1 MTEEEEYEEDFSP
14 SSPKKQLGGST
25 SNSNSYP
32 TVELLTIASNWS
44 SIPRSNT
51 PASNMP
57 SACAA
62 LEQLSQAVHIGFT
75 SSQSLLVSASP
86 GAVKSYKSLSNIS
99 GTPKVRGNKLRL
111 LPELEDPLTLQDE
124 EAAIAAL
131 ALTNEGDVDDELLR
145 RKSALKSR
153 PSGKK
158 YTSASDGADI
168 KGPPTMVN
176 NSSEDTSSGRRG
188 REIRFQNKERDVN
201 EGRRRDEQE
210 DEEERNNEN
219 AYNDEY
225 FSHRNTR
232 NSDPTPS
239 RNVYYENDVQEDIK
253 KSSSSASSSS
263 FADQQAR
270 RARLATSLLRNKI
283 SDVPPVPK
291 TLQSKVS
298 SSSSTL
304 KRSSMKGSRSQTHG
318 MESGDGKGE
327 EHDGRKSAAPHHSHQ
342 TPRIATFNEAMRSK
356 TYSRN
361 NSSYSSSSTTTSS
374 ANGHGVGLAPPSYNP
389 TPPYGFGGTVD
400 GSISANRFSSS
411 NGASL
416 FFSGSVPLPVL
427 VGSSNVSRSSDAIT
441 KTMYLWDHP
450 PPGMAPLLSSST
462 PSGGSPTR
470 DGSPSSDILPPYLP
484 SNNYHHLRRP
494 SLSDDVLLQLFLLSQ
509 YKGQT
514 KEEQR
519 IEELRRKAARD
530 SGLVVSA
537 PHVPL
542 SVLSDGA
549 TSAKTFA
556 NSLKNEQAVLLL
568 RHGSGGSGSGA
579 KEGENSHIKQ
589 QQSSSS
595 SSSSSSLD
603 APVNPSVLAAL
614 WGGVFDRLFSHVVL
628 NLPRLVAEASLSCSA
643 AIDKEE
649 NEEEEE
655 NEDEDDNDDERSK
668 KKMNRNKQASTSTH
682 TTPLPL
688 PLSLAV
694 GHPILTSL
702 QDMLTDVDVLT
713 LVREAVA
720 AKIQQRLSPS
730 VPSPFPPQSSTDA
743 TSTVTNSDSIAANA
757 AMATTTSEIAIPNV
771 VAM

>member
-1 MTEEEEYEEDFSP
+1 
-14 SSPKKQLGGST
+14 
-25 SNSNSYP
+25 
-32 TVELLTIASNWS
+32 
-44 SIPRSNT
+44 
-51 PASNMP
+51 
-57 SACAA
+57 
-62 LEQLSQAVHIGFT
+62 
-75 SSQSLLVSASP
+75 
-86 GAVKSYKSLSNIS
+86 
-99 GTPKVRGNKLRL
+99 
-111 LPELEDPLTLQDE
+111 
-124 EAAIAAL
+124 
-131 ALTNEGDVDDELLR
+131 
-145 RKSALKSR
+145 
-153 PSGKK
+153 
-158 YTSASDGADI
+158 
-168 KGPPTMVN
+168 
-176 NSSEDTSSGRRG
+176 
-188 REIRFQNKERDVN
+188 
-201 EGRRRDEQE
+201 
-210 DEEERNNEN
+210 
-219 AYNDEY
+219 
-225 FSHRNTR
+225 
-232 NSDPTPS
+232 
-239 RNVYYENDVQEDIK
+239 
-253 KSSSSASSSS
+253 
-263 FADQQAR
+263 
-270 RARLATSLLRNKI
+270 
-283 SDVPPVPK
+283 
-291 TLQSKVS
+291 
-298 SSSSTL
+298 
-304 KRSSMKGSRSQTHG
+304 
-318 MESGDGKGE
+318 
-327 EHDGRKSAAPHHSHQ
+327 
-342 TPRIATFNEAMRSK
+342 
-356 TYSRN
+356 
-361 NSSYSSSSTTTSS
+361 
-374 ANGHGVGLAPPSYNP
+374 
-389 TPPYGFGGTVD
+389 
-400 GSISANRFSSS
+400 
-411 NGASL
+411 
-416 FFSGSVPLPVL
+416 
-427 VGSSNVSRSSDAIT
+427 
-441 KTMYLWDHP
+441 
-450 PPGMAPLLSSST
+450 MAPLLSSST

-743 TSTVTNSDSIAANA
+743 TSTVTNSDSIAAA
-757 AMATTTSEIAIPNV
+757 ATTTSEIAIPNV